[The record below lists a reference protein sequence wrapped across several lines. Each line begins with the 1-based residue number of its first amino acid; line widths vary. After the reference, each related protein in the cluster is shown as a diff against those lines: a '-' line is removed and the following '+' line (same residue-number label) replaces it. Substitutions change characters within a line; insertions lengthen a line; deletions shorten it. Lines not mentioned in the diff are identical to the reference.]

1 MKFNFEE
8 WKDKKV
14 VMHCSTREEA
24 EDFCRVMHEAGK
36 KWDSGREY
44 ISVTHWSNNKEN
56 ICYNFNTN
64 SYYYRDFYIENGYII
79 LEWSEYMEKTFT
91 KSDLK
96 NGDVIVDREGRINIV
111 CVETK
116 TCITPTGGFNRLED
130 IEDDLTNLNGQRFDI
145 VDVYRPTEPNQCC
158 FSKEAYNGVHVFHR
172 DEEPVEVTLEEIAK
186 LKGVSVD
193 RIRIVKER
201 N

>member
-1 MKFNFEE
+1 MRFNFEE

-24 EDFCRVMHEAGK
+24 EDFCRVMHEAGMTWCDKRKYTDVNNWGVFK
-36 KWDSGREY
+36 KK
-44 ISVTHWSNNKEN
+44 T
-56 ICYNFNTN
+56 CYNFNTN
-64 SYYYRDFYIENGYII
+64 SCGYGDFYIENGYII
-79 LEWSEYMEKTFT
+79 LEWSEYMGKTFT

-130 IEDDLTNLNGQRFDI
+130 IKDDLTNLIDQRFDI

-158 FSKEAYNGVHVFHR
+158 FSEIAYNGVHVFHR
-172 DEEPVEVTLEEIAK
+172 DEEPIEVTLEEIAK
-186 LKGVSVD
+186 LKGVSAD
-193 RIRIVKER
+193 RIKIVKER